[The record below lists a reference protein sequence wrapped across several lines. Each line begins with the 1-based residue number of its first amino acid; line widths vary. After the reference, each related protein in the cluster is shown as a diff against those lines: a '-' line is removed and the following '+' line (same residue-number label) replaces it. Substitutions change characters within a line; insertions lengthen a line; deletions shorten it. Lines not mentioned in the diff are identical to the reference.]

1 MEEEKKVDQAPLA
14 RDISSKIN
22 IEFADGFLVK
32 PLEKIKVKK
41 TFSKPVPKSDKPKK
55 DKNGVTAVDYDKVE
69 TEVKE
74 VDSDY
79 REGIVLKVPFQYRK
93 YMNEKD
99 GVTTVMPIEVGD
111 TIIYEDKAAKFF
123 DLIKD
128 TQIVKHYNI
137 IAKKTK

>member
-1 MEEEKKVDQAPLA
+1 MDEKKEIDQTPLA
-14 RDISSKIN
+14 EDISSKLH
-22 IEFADGFLVK
+22 IEFSDGFLVK

-41 TFSKPVPKSDKPKK
+41 TFSKPIPKTDKPKK

-79 REGIVLKVPFQYRK
+79 REGIVLKVPFQYK
-93 YMNEKD
+93 AQMEKSD
-99 GVTTVMPIEVGD
+99 NDYFMPIKVGD

-123 DLIKD
+123 DLVKD
-128 TQIVKHYNI
+128 TQIIKHFNI

>member
-1 MEEEKKVDQAPLA
+1 MNDNKEIDQAPLA
-14 RDISSKIN
+14 KDISDKLN
-22 IEFADGFLVK
+22 IEFVDGFLVK

-41 TFSKPVPKSDKPKK
+41 EFSKPVAKSDKPKK
-55 DKNGVTAVDYDKVE
+55 DKNGVAAIDYDKVE

-79 REGIVLKVPFQYRK
+79 REGIVLKIPFQYQK
-93 YMNEKD
+93 YMTAEDNP
-99 GVTTVMPIEVGD
+99 VMPIKIGD
-111 TIIYEDKAAKFF
+111 TVIYEDKAARFF